1 MVIYEIRKND
11 ELYGEF
17 EDLNELIEHYN
28 DLIELYGSDSVKID
42 SYEVLSEF
50 QKEERTIT
58 LTNREISSLRFYLRR
73 NTEERKISKD
83 NWFQFSKGD
92 DEKII
97 YEKMLSNS
105 LFVERETRDIESI
118 LSKLDCYIRFKR

>member
-1 MVIYEIRKND
+1 MIIYEIRKND
-11 ELYGEF
+11 ELYGKY
-17 EDLNELIEHYN
+17 EDLNELIEDYN
-28 DLIELYGSDSVKID
+28 ELVKVHNSDSIKID
-42 SYEVLSEF
+42 SHEVLSEF

-73 NTEERKISKD
+73 NTEERKISKN

-105 LFVERETRDIESI
+105 LYVEREARDLESI
-118 LSKLDCYIRFKR
+118 LLKLDY

>member
-42 SYEVLSEF
+42 SYEVLNEF

>member
-17 EDLNELIEHYN
+17 EDLNELTEHYN

>member
-28 DLIELYGSDSVKID
+28 DLIELYGSDSVKIN
-42 SYEVLSEF
+42 SYEVLNEF

-118 LSKLDCYIRFKR
+118 LSKLDFYIRFKR

>member
-11 ELYGEF
+11 KLYGEF
-17 EDLNELIEHYN
+17 EDLNELTEHYN

>member
-11 ELYGEF
+11 ELYGKF
-17 EDLNELIEHYN
+17 ENLSELIEHYN
-28 DLIELYGSDSVKID
+28 DLIELYGTDSIKID
-42 SYEVLSEF
+42 SHEVLSEF

-58 LTNREISSLRFYLRR
+58 LTNREISSLKFYLRR

-105 LFVERETRDIESI
+105 LYVEREARDLESI
-118 LSKLDCYIRFKR
+118 LLKLDY

>member
-1 MVIYEIRKND
+1 MVIYEIRIND

-50 QKEERTIT
+50 QKEESTIT

-92 DEKII
+92 YEKII

>member
-118 LSKLDCYIRFKR
+118 LSKLDFYIRFKR

>member
-1 MVIYEIRKND
+1 MVIYEIRKNG
-11 ELYGEF
+11 ELYGKF
-17 EDLNELIEHYN
+17 ENLNELIEHYN
-28 DLIELYGSDSVKID
+28 DLIEQYGTDSIKID
-42 SYEVLSEF
+42 SHEVLSEF

-105 LFVERETRDIESI
+105 LYVEREARDLESI
-118 LSKLDCYIRFKR
+118 LLKLDY